1 MKASMTIM
9 TLRSLSLAGLLAGTL
24 LVAPAHA
31 QSEPVQAE
39 PVRLENSL
47 TSGGLNIAPRYLD
60 HVGDVDLNLLMGFV
74 QFPSTGGAVIGGQIG
89 LQARVLDQLQLLANT
104 GPLTEIGLR
113 GPLFLS
119 PSFDLGWDARYRNE
133 IYFAN
138 DPGFG
143 LNTPLLPLFPGASAQ
158 GPEVKLNAA
167 AKWGGFQLF
176 VTPLAAWMSNR
187 TVLGLEGG
195 LDWAWRRWGLG
206 YSMAYR
212 ANVSTPFPGS
222 GVLPSEMQH
231 GLGLRYSLDERTFL
245 QANAYLIPG
254 DSYGTANQMIL
265 AGFGRRIF
273 GTFKAPAP
281 LQAFVDQLPLPKPVP
296 VAVAPKAEPT
306 PEPTPDPVVEPV
318 VVIAEPKPDPKPAL
332 RGRILHSL
340 LPKAEPGIPVK
351 LELKRRTEKGFALA
365 PETTVANPDGSFAF
379 ESLPDGEYQLVYR
392 DHAALPDTPAVL
404 VSEAIRVAS
413 GIGAELTLDLAWDD
427 RDFTEA
433 LLDGSGEVRW
443 TPLADGSIY
452 QVLVNRQGKNILA
465 FPEAGTEARSA
476 LVTLSKRAREQQPT
490 TFVKFWKKGDA
501 FSGKGFYGQS
511 RPRPVASQEEK

>member
-1 MKASMTIM
+1 MIN
-9 TLRSLSLAGLLAGTL
+9 RHLALAALLGGAL
-24 LVAPAHA
+24 AVPAM
-31 QSEPVQAE
+31 AE
-39 PVRLENSL
+39 PTRLENSL

-60 HVGDVDLNLLMGFV
+60 QVGDVDLNLLMGFV
-74 QFPSTGGAVIGGQIG
+74 QFPSTGGGVLGGQVG

-119 PSFDLGWDARYRNE
+119 QNLDLGWDARYRNE

-138 DPGFG
+138 VPGFG

-158 GPEVKLNAA
+158 GPEIKLNAA

-187 TVLGLEGG
+187 TAIGLEGG
-195 LDWAWRRWGLG
+195 LDGAWQRWGLG
-206 YSMAYR
+206 YSLSYR
-212 ANVSTPFPGS
+212 ANVATPFPGS

-254 DSYGTANQMIL
+254 DTYGTANQTIL

-273 GTFKAPAP
+273 GTFKPPAP
-281 LQAFVDQLPLPKPVP
+281 IQAFVDQLPLPKPVP
-296 VAVAPKAEPT
+296 VAVTPTPEPVVEPT
-306 PEPTPDPVVEPV
+306 PEPVAVVEP
-318 VVIAEPKPDPKPAL
+318 KPEPKPAL
-332 RGRILHSL
+332 RGRILHSM
-340 LPKAEPGIPVK
+340 LPEAEPGIPVK
-351 LELKRRTEKGFALA
+351 LELKRRTEKGFVLA
-365 PETTVANPDGSFAF
+365 PQTTVASPDGTFAF
-379 ESLPDGEYQLVYR
+379 EDLPDGEYQLVYR
-392 DHAALPDTPAVL
+392 DHAELPDTPAVL
-404 VSEAIRVAS
+404 VSEAVRVSS

-427 RDFTEA
+427 RDFAEA

-443 TPLADGSIY
+443 TPLADGTIY
-452 QVLVNRQGKNILA
+452 QVLVNQNGKNILA
-465 FPEAGTEARSA
+465 FPAEGTEGVRT
-476 LVTLSKRAREQQPT
+476 LVILSRQAREHQPS

-501 FSGKGFYGQS
+501 FSGAGAYGQS
-511 RPRPVASQEEK
+511 RPRPVAPQQEEL

>member
-1 MKASMTIM
+1 MKASNTIM
-9 TLRSLSLAGLLAGTL
+9 IIRTLSLAGLLAGSL
-24 LVAPAHA
+24 LVTPVYA
-31 QSEPVQAE
+31 QVEPIQAE

-74 QFPSTGGAVIGGQIG
+74 QFPSTGGALIGGQVG

-113 GPLFLS
+113 GPLWLS
-119 PSFDLGWDARYRNE
+119 PMLDLGWDARYRNE

-167 AKWGGFQLF
+167 AKWNGFQLF

-187 TVLGLEGG
+187 TALGLEGG
-195 LDWAWRRWGLG
+195 LDWAWQRWGLG
-206 YSMAYR
+206 YSVAYR

-231 GLGLRYSLDERTFL
+231 GLGLRYSLDARTFL
-245 QANAYLIPG
+245 QANYYLIPG
-254 DSYGTANQMIL
+254 DTYGTSNQMVL

-296 VAVAPKAEPT
+296 VAVLPT
-306 PEPTPDPVVEPV
+306 PEPTPEPVVEPAV
-318 VVIAEPKPDPKPAL
+318 EPQPEPVPAL
-332 RGRILHSL
+332 RGRILHSM

-351 LELKRRTEKGFALA
+351 LELKRRTETGFVLA
-365 PETTVANPDGSFAF
+365 SETTVTAPDGTFAF
-379 ESLPDGEYQLVYR
+379 ASLPDGEYQLVYR
-392 DHAALPDTPAVL
+392 DHAELPDTPSVL
-404 VSEAIRVAS
+404 VSEAVQVAS
-413 GIGAELTLDLAWDD
+413 GIGVELTLDLAWDD
-427 RDFTEA
+427 RDFAEA
-433 LLDGSGEVRW
+433 MADGSGEVRW
-443 TPLADGSIY
+443 TKLADGTIY
-452 QVLVNRQGKNILA
+452 QVLVNQKGKNILS
-465 FPEAGTEARSA
+465 FPEAGTEDASA
-476 LVTLSKRAREQQPT
+476 LVTLSKRAREHEPT
-490 TFVKFWKKGDA
+490 TFVKFWKKGGA
-501 FSGKGFYGQS
+501 FSGAGFYGQS
-511 RPRPVASQEEK
+511 RPRPVASQQEEK